1 MNSKCL
7 WQLLML
13 AKRISIMNTPL
24 KIMLVDDDPDIL
36 EQNKMM
42 LEARGY
48 QIVMADSSKEG
59 WELFQRELPDACI
72 LDLMMEEFD
81 SGFVLAHK
89 IKRTEQGKKI
99 PVFIVTAVTY
109 ATGFKFESDSEEEQE
124 WIKTDAILNKP
135 IQIEDVVE
143 RINRFYGEKK

>member
-1 MNSKCL
+1 
-7 WQLLML
+7 
-13 AKRISIMNTPL
+13 MNTPL

-59 WELFQRELPDACI
+59 WELFQRELPDVCI

-89 IKRTEQGKKI
+89 IKRTELGKKI
-99 PVFIVTAVTY
+99 PVFIVTAVTM

-143 RINRFYGEKK
+143 RIERFYSAK